1 MSLIL
6 RQVIGYQQGRKAVS
20 ATADPALKKQLTET
34 QKQLNSILTKWKFGD
49 QPLKTSQE
57 FLNNFEPWINDQ
69 LEQQKE
75 VKEFLSKYSAPNLT
89 ELAQTWT
96 NTEEDYLQQIKE
108 LKESPEGDHSNPFE
122 LWSSPTRN

>member
-34 QKQLNSILTKWKFGD
+34 QNQLNSILKKWKFGD
-49 QPLKTSQE
+49 IPIKTSQE
-57 FLNNFEPWINDQ
+57 FLNKFEPWINDQ

-96 NTEEDYLQQIKE
+96 NTEEDYLKQI
-108 LKESPEGDHSNPFE
+108 
-122 LWSSPTRN
+122 